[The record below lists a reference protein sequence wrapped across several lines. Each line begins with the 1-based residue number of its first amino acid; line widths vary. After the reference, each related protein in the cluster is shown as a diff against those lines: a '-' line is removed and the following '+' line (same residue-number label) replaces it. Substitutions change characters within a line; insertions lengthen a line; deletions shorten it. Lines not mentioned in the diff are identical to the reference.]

1 MPRDFLKFFF
11 RQVIRLFYRR
21 IEFHQTHRLPEGATV
36 FALNH
41 VNALVDP
48 GLLVCFQ
55 SRPISFLAKSTLFKI
70 PIIGWIVKGL
80 GCIPV
85 FRKQDGENSRDN
97 LKTFQLVADLLSK
110 GGAMAIFPEG
120 TSHDEH
126 RLKPIKSGAVRM
138 AMAAAARRTDPVWIV
153 PGGLFYTNKVTFRSE
168 VLVVFGEPMQVP
180 SIPESDPTFR
190 ESMKGLNQ
198 ELESRIRKLILEADD
213 SKLLELYRFAEKI
226 WTVHHSGNIPSLK
239 ERYERRKQIQSLYE
253 SLGAESPE
261 RLKQFRTRIEALY
274 ERYRHHDSQWVRFT
288 NPKRDTAGLLLQ
300 TSSWLLLSP
309 FGLTGALLHFPV
321 HFLTGLIARRMA
333 RGEKDM
339 VITIQIFATL
349 ILFPLFWL
357 LLSGLIWSQTFDNG
371 VVFAILLVLPLS
383 AWIGLQWIEWGIDIF
398 RGFRLLAL
406 REFPTETDQNFEH
419 ELRQIYQ
426 EIEWFRKASSEV
438 S

>member
-1 MPRDFLKFFF
+1 MLRDFLKFFF

-21 IEFHQTHRLPEGATV
+21 IEFHQTHRIPDGAAV

-55 SRPISFLAKSTLFKI
+55 KRPISFLAKSTLFKI
-70 PIIGWIVKGL
+70 PVIGWIVKGL

-97 LKTFQLVADLLSK
+97 LKTFQLVADLLSG

-138 AMAAAARRTDPVWIV
+138 AMSAATRRTEPVWIV

-168 VLVVFGEPMQVP
+168 VLVIFGEPMQVP

-190 ESMKGLNQ
+190 ETMKQLNQ
-198 ELESRIRKLILEADD
+198 ELEARIRKLILEADD

-226 WTVHHSGNIPSLK
+226 WTVHNASDIPSLK

-253 SLGAESPE
+253 HLGAESPE

-288 NPKRDTAGLLLQ
+288 NPKRDTAGLFLQ
-300 TSSWLLLSP
+300 FSSWFFLAP
-309 FGLTGALLHFPV
+309 FGLIGGLLHFPIY
-321 HFLTGLIARRMA
+321 LITGLIAWKMA

-349 ILFPLFWL
+349 VLFPLFWV
-357 LLSGLIWSQTFDNG
+357 LLSASVWMQTADAGDAVALFLIH
-371 VVFAILLVLPLS
+371 PLS
-383 AWIGLQWIEWGIDIF
+383 AWIGLQWIEWGIDMF

-406 REFPTETDQNFEH
+406 RQFPTETDQNFEN

-426 EIEWFRKASSEV
+426 EIEWFRKSSSEV